1 MTTPRGPRFDTL
13 SLHAG
18 QRPDPATGA
27 RAVPIYQTTSYV
39 FDDTEH
45 AAALFNLERAGH
57 IYSRISNPTVAVLE
71 ERISALEGGVG
82 AVATASGQAALHL
95 AIATLMG
102 AGGHIVASA
111 RIYGGSHNMFTHTL
125 PRFGITTTL
134 VDPRDPESFDAR
146 HHRQDAARVCR
157 DARQSRAWR
166 CWTSR
171 RWPTSPTSM
180 ALPLAIDST
189 FATPYLCRPIEH
201 GADIVMHSAT
211 KFLGGH
217 GIAIGG
223 IVVDGGRFD
232 WAASG
237 KFPTMTEPYAGYHGI
252 AFAEE
257 FGPAAFIMRARAEG
271 LRDFGA
277 CMSPANAFYLLQG
290 IETLPVRMARHVA
303 NAEAVARFLEKHAA
317 VAWVKYPGLESHPD
331 HALAKRQMPKGAG
344 AILSF
349 GIKGG
354 RKAGAKLIERLQGV
368 LAPRQRRR
376 RQEPGDPPGQHHASA
391 DERRGA
397 GQGGRR
403 RGAGAP
409 VDRARGPAGPD
420 RRPRPG
426 ARRLAEGLSAMELT
440 VDGRKVYAATGGR
453 AVRSGEA
460 RGGVPA
466 WRRLRPHRVAAARAL
481 VRVARVLGAGGRPA
495 GAWPLRGRR
504 RSRPSP
510 DLARWVV
517 RLLDAAGR
525 RRPRR

>member
-1 MTTPRGPRFDTL
+1 MTAPKGPRFDTL

-18 QRPDPATGA
+18 QRPDPTTGA

-45 AAALFNLERAGH
+45 AAGLFNLERAGH

-134 VDPRDPESFDAR
+134 VDPRDPEKLRGA
-146 HHRQDAARVCR
+146 
-157 DARQSRAWR
+157 
-166 CWTSR
+166 
-171 RWPTSPTSM
+171 PSPTRRGWCSPRRS
-180 ALPLAIDST
+180 AIPGLEVLDIKAVADVAHKHGLPLMIDST
-189 FATPYLCRPIEH
+189 FATPYLCRPFEH

-331 HALAKRQMPKGAG
+331 HALAKRQMP
-344 AILSF
+344 
-349 GIKGG
+349 
-354 RKAGAKLIERLQGV
+354 Q
-368 LAPRQRRR
+368 
-376 RQEPGDPPGQHHASA
+376 
-391 DERRGA
+391 
-397 GQGGRR
+397 GRR
-403 RGAGAP
+403 RDPELRHQGRAQGRRQA
-409 VDRARGPAGPD
+409 DRA
-420 RRPRPG
+420 
-426 ARRLAEGLSAMELT
+426 ARSCSRIWPTSAM
-440 VDGRKVYAATGGR
+440 
-453 AVRSGEA
+453 
-460 RGGVPA
+460 P
-466 WRRLRPHRVAAARAL
+466 
-481 VRVARVLGAGGRPA
+481 
-495 GAWPLRGRR
+495 
-504 RSRPSP
+504 SR
-510 DLARWVV
+510 W
-517 RLLDAAGR
+517 
-525 RRPRR
+525 